1 MVTGPKGMAVMISQ
15 GVSGTAASLSLS
27 DDGENYRVKANIIL
41 LEWSIFGRQK
51 QNFKGWGIQIFSC
64 RWSKHF
70 QVDRSKIYV
79 ERRKQ
84 KFAGKQKQQFSGGQK
99 KINSENTDYRFKNIL
114 VQMGPKKFRENMFW
128 RRHQTYLEKQQN
140 KISVMKGKLRS
151 SRYGSQKAEW
161 STVIL

>member
-1 MVTGPKGMAVMISQ
+1 MILQMVTGPKGMAVMISQ

-41 LEWSIFGRQK
+41 LEWSIFG
-51 QNFKGWGIQIFSC
+51 
-64 RWSKHF
+64 WSKHF

-99 KINSENTDYRFKNIL
+99 KINSENTDYR
-114 VQMGPKKFRENMFW
+114 
-128 RRHQTYLEKQQN
+128 
-140 KISVMKGKLRS
+140 
-151 SRYGSQKAEW
+151 
-161 STVIL
+161 

>member
-1 MVTGPKGMAVMISQ
+1 MILQMVTGPKGMAVMISQ

-51 QNFKGWGIQIFSC
+51 QIIGIQIFSC

-79 ERRKQ
+79 QRRKQ

-99 KINSENTDYRFKNIL
+99 KINSENTDYR
-114 VQMGPKKFRENMFW
+114 
-128 RRHQTYLEKQQN
+128 
-140 KISVMKGKLRS
+140 
-151 SRYGSQKAEW
+151 
-161 STVIL
+161 

>member
-1 MVTGPKGMAVMISQ
+1 MVFYSCSFLPLAKQMILQMVTGPKGMAVMISQ

-51 QNFKGWGIQIFSC
+51 QNFKGGGIQIFSC

-99 KINSENTDYRFKNIL
+99 KINSENTDYRKKHFGANGAKKVQGKHVLKTTPNI
-114 VQMGPKKFRENMFW
+114 FREA
-128 RRHQTYLEKQQN
+128 TE
-140 KISVMKGKLRS
+140 
-151 SRYGSQKAEW
+151 
-161 STVIL
+161 